1 MEFSGKRYCGYEP
14 KLSIMSSFPCVKMH
28 WLLRWVFCARFTVT
42 SRTVDRY
49 FILLQLRAQ
58 IELITA
64 ATTGR
69 EIHRL
74 YTCVCIYTYMT
85 CWQWCVM
92 VCNVV
97 WWCVCGGVCVL
108 CVVVCKNAL
117 QNAVVS
123 GDEWLC
129 VLWCGFVVVVNDA
142 LKNVVFVCVCSVLLC
157 TMVWGLVCWY
167 VVVYVVLWNVS
178 CAWWCVVE
186 CELCVVA
193 CCGMW

>member
-69 EIHRL
+69 EIGCIRV
-74 YTCVCIYTYMT
+74 CVYIHI
-85 CWQWCVM
+85 WHAGSG
-92 VCNVV
+92 V
-97 WWCVCGGVCVL
+97 WWCVMWCGDV
-108 CVVVCKNAL
+108 CVVVCVCCAL
-117 QNAVVS
+117 WCVKMRCRMLWWVVMS
-123 GDEWLC
+123 DCASCGVVLLWLLMMRWKMWC
-129 VLWCGFVVVVNDA
+129 LCACVVCCYVLWCE
-142 LKNVVFVCVCSVLLC
+142 
-157 TMVWGLVCWY
+157 VW
-167 VVVYVVLWNVS
+167 
-178 CAWWCVVE
+178 CA
-186 CELCVVA
+186 
-193 CCGMW
+193 GM